1 MRVFYTMNLRFDLP
15 KTALVRAINH
25 VLEREEW
32 ALRDLSNHQ
41 GRVIELI
48 LPIGSMQW
56 QIQDNSFIALL
67 SEVHPH
73 PDLVLEVDANSF
85 LALSAPQG
93 TIKDRAMRA
102 VKITGDAQLAQ
113 LIAKLSNQLRWEY
126 EEDLAKMIGDAP
138 AHFVCKQAKRF
149 AQATEKAILDLQGN
163 MVEYLSEEKK
173 VLLHQRE
180 FVSHKMQIQAVR
192 DAVERLEKRISF
204 LQKSR
209 D

>member
-1 MRVFYTMNLRFDLP
+1 MRVFYTMNLRLDLP
-15 KTALVRAINH
+15 ETALVRAINH
-25 VLEREEW
+25 VLSREEW
-32 ALRDLSNHQ
+32 ALRDLSHHQ

-56 QIQDNSFIALL
+56 QIQDDSFIALL
-67 SEVHPH
+67 SEIHPR
-73 PDLVLEVDANSF
+73 PDLVLEIDANSF
-85 LALSAPQG
+85 STLSAPQG
-93 TIKDRAMRA
+93 SIKDRAMRA

-126 EEDLAKMIGDAP
+126 EEDLAKIIGDAP
-138 AHFVCKQAKRF
+138 AHFICTQAKRF
-149 AQATEKAILDLQGN
+149 AQATEKALLDLQGN

-173 VLLHQRE
+173 VLLHQRD
-180 FVSHKMQIQAVR
+180 FISHKMEIQAVR

>member
-173 VLLHQRE
+173 VLLHQRD

>member
-138 AHFVCKQAKRF
+138 AHFICKQAKRF

-173 VLLHQRE
+173 VLLHQRD

>member
-15 KTALVRAINH
+15 KMALERAINH
-25 VLEREEW
+25 VLKREQW
-32 ALRDLSNHQ
+32 ALRDLSHHQ

-56 QIQDNSFIALL
+56 QIQDDSFIALL
-67 SEVHPH
+67 SEAHPQ

-85 LALSAPQG
+85 SALSASQG

-138 AHFVCKQAKRF
+138 AHFICTQAKRF
-149 AQATEKAILDLQGN
+149 AQATEKAIVDLQGN

-173 VLLHQRE
+173 VLLHQRD
-180 FVSHKMQIQAVR
+180 FVSHKMEIQAVR

>member
-25 VLEREEW
+25 VLKHEEW
-32 ALRDLSNHQ
+32 ALRDLKSHHGQ
-41 GRVIELI
+41 VIELV

-56 QIQDNSFIALL
+56 QIQDDSLIRLL
-67 SEVHPH
+67 SEVYPH
-73 PDLVLEVDANSF
+73 PDLVLELDAHSF
-85 LALSAPQG
+85 SALSAPQG

-126 EEDLAKMIGDAP
+126 EEDLAKIIGDAP
-138 AHFVCKQAKRF
+138 AHFVCSQAKRF
-149 AQATEKAILDLQGN
+149 AQATEKAAVDLQGN

-173 VLLHQRE
+173 VLLHQRD
-180 FVSHKMQIQAVR
+180 FVSHKMEIQVVH

>member
-1 MRVFYTMNLRFDLP
+1 MNLRFDLP
-15 KTALVRAINH
+15 KMALVRAINH

-138 AHFVCKQAKRF
+138 AHFICKQAKRF

-173 VLLHQRE
+173 VLLHQRD

>member
-1 MRVFYTMNLRFDLP
+1 MRVFYTMNLWFDLP
-15 KTALVRAINH
+15 KTTLVRAINH
-25 VLEREEW
+25 VLGREEW
-32 ALRDLSNHQ
+32 ALRDLSHHQ

-48 LPIGSMQW
+48 LPIASMQL
-56 QIQDNSFIALL
+56 QIQDDSFIALL
-67 SEVHPH
+67 SEMHPH

-85 LALSAPQG
+85 SALSAPQG

-138 AHFVCKQAKRF
+138 AHFICTQAKRF
-149 AQATEKAILDLQGN
+149 AQATEKAIVDLQGN

-173 VLLHQRE
+173 VLLHQRD
-180 FVSHKMQIQAVR
+180 FVSHKMKIQAVR

>member
-1 MRVFYTMNLRFDLP
+1 MNLRFDLP

-25 VLEREEW
+25 ILEREQW
-32 ALRDLSNHQ
+32 ALHDLSNHQ

-56 QIQDNSFIALL
+56 QIQDDSFIALL

-73 PDLVLEVDANSF
+73 PDLVLDIDANSF
-85 LALSAPQG
+85 SELSASQG

-113 LIAKLSNQLRWEY
+113 LIAKLSNQLRWDY
-126 EEDLAKMIGDAP
+126 EEDLAKIIGDAP
-138 AHFVCKQAKRF
+138 AHFLSSQAKRF
-149 AQATEKAILDLQGN
+149 AQATEKAVADLQGN

-173 VLLHQRE
+173 VLLHQRD
-180 FVSHKMQIQAVR
+180 FVSHKMEIQAVR

-204 LQKSR
+204 LQKRR

>member
-1 MRVFYTMNLRFDLP
+1 MNLRFDLP
-15 KTALVRAINH
+15 KMALVRAINH

-32 ALRDLSNHQ
+32 ALRDLANHQ

-56 QIQDNSFIALL
+56 QIQDDSLIALL
-67 SEVHPH
+67 SEAHPQ
-73 PDLVLEVDANSF
+73 PDLVLEVDTNSF
-85 LALSAPQG
+85 SALSAPQG

-113 LIAKLSNQLRWEY
+113 LIAKLSNQLHWEY
-126 EEDLAKMIGDAP
+126 EEDLAKIIGDAP
-138 AHFVCKQAKRF
+138 AHYISTQAKRF
-149 AQATEKAILDLQGN
+149 AKATEKAILDLQGN
-163 MVEYLSEEKK
+163 MVEYLTEEKK
-173 VLLHQRE
+173 VLLHQRD
-180 FVSHKMQIQAVR
+180 FVSHKMEIQAVR

>member
-15 KTALVRAINH
+15 KTALERAINH
-25 VLEREEW
+25 VLKREEW
-32 ALRDLSNHQ
+32 ALRDLSHHQ

-56 QIQDNSFIALL
+56 QIQDDSFIALL

-85 LALSAPQG
+85 SALSASQG

-138 AHFVCKQAKRF
+138 AHFICTQAKRF
-149 AQATEKAILDLQGN
+149 AQATEKAIVDLQGN

-173 VLLHQRE
+173 VLLHQRD
-180 FVSHKMQIQAVR
+180 FVSHKMEIQAVR

>member
-1 MRVFYTMNLRFDLP
+1 MRVFYTMNLRFDFP

-25 VLEREEW
+25 VLKHEEW
-32 ALRDLSNHQ
+32 ALRDLKSHQ
-41 GRVIELI
+41 GKVIELI

-56 QIQDNSFIALL
+56 QIQDDCLMTLL
-67 SEVHPH
+67 SDVHPH
-73 PDLVLEVDANSF
+73 PDLVLELDADGFS
-85 LALSAPQG
+85 ALSTPQG
-93 TIKDRAMRA
+93 SIKDRAMRA

-126 EEDLAKMIGDAP
+126 EEDLAKIIGDAP
-138 AHFVCKQAKRF
+138 AHFICSQAKRF
-149 AQATEKAILDLQGN
+149 AQATEKAVLDLQGN

-173 VLLHQRE
+173 VLLHQRD

-192 DAVERLEKRISF
+192 DVVDRLEKRISF

>member
-1 MRVFYTMNLRFDLP
+1 MRVFYAMNLRFDLP

-173 VLLHQRE
+173 VLLHQRD

>member
-15 KTALVRAINH
+15 KTALERAINH
-25 VLEREEW
+25 VLKREEW
-32 ALRDLSNHQ
+32 ALRDLSHHQ

-56 QIQDNSFIALL
+56 QIQDDSFIAFL
-67 SEVHPH
+67 SEAHPQ

-85 LALSAPQG
+85 SALSASQG

-138 AHFVCKQAKRF
+138 AHFICTQAKRF
-149 AQATEKAILDLQGN
+149 AQATEKAIVDLQGN

-173 VLLHQRE
+173 VLLHQRD
-180 FVSHKMQIQAVR
+180 FVSHKMEIQAVR

>member
-15 KTALVRAINH
+15 KTALERAINH
-25 VLEREEW
+25 VLKHEEW
-32 ALRDLSNHQ
+32 ALRDLSHHQ

-56 QIQDNSFIALL
+56 QIQDDSFIALL

-85 LALSAPQG
+85 SALSAPQG

-138 AHFVCKQAKRF
+138 AHFICTQAKRF
-149 AQATEKAILDLQGN
+149 AQATEKAIVDLQGN

-173 VLLHQRE
+173 VLLHQRD
-180 FVSHKMQIQAVR
+180 FVSHKMEIQAVR

>member
-15 KTALVRAINH
+15 KTALERAINH
-25 VLEREEW
+25 VLKREEW
-32 ALRDLSNHQ
+32 ALRDLSHHQ

-56 QIQDNSFIALL
+56 QIQDDSFIALL
-67 SEVHPH
+67 SEAHPQS
-73 PDLVLEVDANSF
+73 DLVLEVDANSF
-85 LALSAPQG
+85 SALSASQG

-138 AHFVCKQAKRF
+138 AHLICTQAKRF
-149 AQATEKAILDLQGN
+149 AQATEKAIVDLQGN

-173 VLLHQRE
+173 VLLHQRD
-180 FVSHKMQIQAVR
+180 FVSHKMEIQAVR

>member
-1 MRVFYTMNLRFDLP
+1 MNLRFDLP

-138 AHFVCKQAKRF
+138 AHFICKQAKRF

-173 VLLHQRE
+173 VLLHQRD

>member
-126 EEDLAKMIGDAP
+126 EEDLAKIIGDAP
-138 AHFVCKQAKRF
+138 AHFICTQAKRF

-173 VLLHQRE
+173 VLLHQRD

>member
-25 VLEREEW
+25 VLKHEEW
-32 ALRDLSNHQ
+32 ALRDLKSHHGQ
-41 GRVIELI
+41 VIELV

-56 QIQDNSFIALL
+56 QIQDDSLIRLL

-73 PDLVLEVDANSF
+73 PDLVLELDAHSF
-85 LALSAPQG
+85 SALSAPQG

-126 EEDLAKMIGDAP
+126 EEDLAKIISDAP
-138 AHFVCKQAKRF
+138 AHFVCSQAKRF
-149 AQATEKAILDLQGN
+149 AQATEKAAVDLQGN

-173 VLLHQRE
+173 VLLHQRD
-180 FVSHKMQIQAVR
+180 FVSHKMEIQVVH

>member
-1 MRVFYTMNLRFDLP
+1 VRVFYTMNLRFDLP
-15 KTALVRAINH
+15 KTALERAINH
-25 VLEREEW
+25 VLKREEW
-32 ALRDLSNHQ
+32 ALRDLSHHQ

-48 LPIGSMQW
+48 LLIGSMQW
-56 QIQDNSFIALL
+56 QIQDDSFIALL
-67 SEVHPH
+67 SEAHPQ

-85 LALSAPQG
+85 SALSASQG

-138 AHFVCKQAKRF
+138 AHFICTQAKRF
-149 AQATEKAILDLQGN
+149 AQATEKAIVDLQGN

-173 VLLHQRE
+173 VLLHQRD
-180 FVSHKMQIQAVR
+180 FVSHKMEIQAVR

>member
-15 KTALVRAINH
+15 KTALERAINH
-25 VLEREEW
+25 VLKHEEW
-32 ALRDLSNHQ
+32 ALRDLSHHQ

-56 QIQDNSFIALL
+56 QIQDDSFIALL
-67 SEVHPH
+67 SEAHPQ

-85 LALSAPQG
+85 SALSASQG

-138 AHFVCKQAKRF
+138 AHFICTQAKRF
-149 AQATEKAILDLQGN
+149 AQATEKAIVDLQGN

-173 VLLHQRE
+173 VLLHQRD
-180 FVSHKMQIQAVR
+180 FVSHKMEIQAVR

>member
-1 MRVFYTMNLRFDLP
+1 MNLRFDFP

-32 ALRDLSNHQ
+32 ALRDLGNHQ

-56 QIQDNSFIALL
+56 QIRDDSFIALL
-67 SEVHPH
+67 SEAHPQ

-85 LALSAPQG
+85 SALSAPEG

-102 VKITGDAQLAQ
+102 VRITGDAQLAQ

-126 EEDLAKMIGDAP
+126 EEDLARIIGDAP
-138 AHFVCKQAKRF
+138 AHYISAQAKRF
-149 AQATEKAILDLQGN
+149 AKATEKAILDLQGN
-163 MVEYLSEEKK
+163 MVEYLTEEKK
-173 VLLHQRE
+173 VLLHQRD
-180 FVSHKMQIQAVR
+180 FVSHKMEIQAVR

>member
-1 MRVFYTMNLRFDLP
+1 MRVFYTMNLRSDLP

-25 VLEREEW
+25 VLGREKW
-32 ALRDLSNHQ
+32 ALRDLSKHQ

-56 QIQDNSFIALL
+56 QIQDDSYIALL

-73 PDLVLEVDANSF
+73 PDLVLEVDTNS
-85 LALSAPQG
+85 LSALSASQG

-138 AHFVCKQAKRF
+138 AHFICIQAKRF

-173 VLLHQRE
+173 VLLHQRD
-180 FVSHKMQIQAVR
+180 FFSHKMEIQAVR

>member
-25 VLEREEW
+25 VLEREQW

-56 QIQDNSFIALL
+56 QIQDNSFIAIL

-173 VLLHQRE
+173 VLLHQRD

>member
-15 KTALVRAINH
+15 KTALERAINH
-25 VLEREEW
+25 VLKHEEW
-32 ALRDLSNHQ
+32 ALRDLSHHQ

-56 QIQDNSFIALL
+56 QIQDDSFIALL

-85 LALSAPQG
+85 SALSASQG

-138 AHFVCKQAKRF
+138 AHFICTQAKRF
-149 AQATEKAILDLQGN
+149 AQATEKAIVDLQGN

-173 VLLHQRE
+173 VLLHQRD
-180 FVSHKMQIQAVR
+180 FVSHKMEIQAVR

>member
-1 MRVFYTMNLRFDLP
+1 MNLRFDLP
-15 KTALVRAINH
+15 KMALVRAINH

-32 ALRDLSNHQ
+32 ALRDLANHQ

-48 LPIGSMQW
+48 LPTGSMQW
-56 QIQDNSFIALL
+56 QIQDDSLIALL
-67 SEVHPH
+67 SEAHPQ
-73 PDLVLEVDANSF
+73 PDLVLEVDTNSF
-85 LALSAPQG
+85 SALSAPLG

-113 LIAKLSNQLRWEY
+113 LIAKLSNQLHWEY
-126 EEDLAKMIGDAP
+126 EEDLAKIIGDAP
-138 AHFVCKQAKRF
+138 AHYISTQAKRF
-149 AQATEKAILDLQGN
+149 AKATEKAILDLQGN
-163 MVEYLSEEKK
+163 MVEYLTEEKK
-173 VLLHQRE
+173 VLLHQRD
-180 FVSHKMQIQAVR
+180 FVSHKMEIQAVR

>member
-15 KTALVRAINH
+15 KTALERAINH
-25 VLEREEW
+25 VLKHEEW
-32 ALRDLSNHQ
+32 ALRDLSHHQ

-56 QIQDNSFIALL
+56 QIQDDSFIAFL
-67 SEVHPH
+67 SEAHPQ

-85 LALSAPQG
+85 SALSASQG

-138 AHFVCKQAKRF
+138 AHFICTQAKRF
-149 AQATEKAILDLQGN
+149 AQATEKAIVDLQGN

-173 VLLHQRE
+173 VLLHQRD
-180 FVSHKMQIQAVR
+180 FVSHKMEIQAVR

>member
-67 SEVHPH
+67 SEVHSH

-173 VLLHQRE
+173 VLLHQRD

>member
-1 MRVFYTMNLRFDLP
+1 VRVFYTMNLRFDLP

-25 VLEREEW
+25 VLLREEW
-32 ALRDLSNHQ
+32 ALRDLSNHR

-56 QIQDNSFIALL
+56 QIQEDALIRLL
-67 SEVHPH
+67 SEAHPH
-73 PDLVLEVDANSF
+73 PDLVLELDAQSF
-85 LALSAPQG
+85 SALSTPQG
-93 TIKDRAMRA
+93 TIKDRAMKA

-113 LIAKLSNQLRWEY
+113 LIAKLANQLRWDY
-126 EEDLAKMIGDAP
+126 EEDLAKIIGDAP
-138 AHFVCKQAKRF
+138 AHFLSSQAKRF
-149 AQATEKAILDLQGN
+149 AQATEKAVADLQGN

-173 VLLHQRE
+173 VLLHQRD
-180 FVSHKMQIQAVR
+180 FVSHKMEIQAVR

>member
-15 KTALVRAINH
+15 KTALVGAINH
-25 VLEREEW
+25 ILEREQW

-41 GRVIELI
+41 GQVIELI

-56 QIQDNSFIALL
+56 QIQDDSFIALL
-67 SEVHPH
+67 SEAHPH

-85 LALSAPQG
+85 SALSAPQG

-126 EEDLAKMIGDAP
+126 EEDLAKIIGDAP
-138 AHFVCKQAKRF
+138 AHFICTQAKRF
-149 AQATEKAILDLQGN
+149 AQATERAIIDLQGN

-173 VLLHQRE
+173 VLLHQRD

>member
-1 MRVFYTMNLRFDLP
+1 VRVFYTMNLRFDFP

-25 VLEREEW
+25 VLRHEEW
-32 ALRDLSNHQ
+32 ALRDLKSHQ
-41 GRVIELI
+41 GKVIELI

-56 QIQDNSFIALL
+56 QIQDDSFIAFL
-67 SEVHPH
+67 SEAHPH
-73 PDLVLEVDANSF
+73 PDLVLDIDANSF
-85 LALSAPQG
+85 SELSASQG

-138 AHFVCKQAKRF
+138 AHFICTQAKRF
-149 AQATEKAILDLQGN
+149 AQATEKAIVDLQGN

-173 VLLHQRE
+173 VLLHQRD
-180 FVSHKMQIQAVR
+180 FVSHKMEIQAVR

>member
-1 MRVFYTMNLRFDLP
+1 VRVFYTMNLRFDLP

-25 VLEREEW
+25 ILEREQW
-32 ALRDLSNHQ
+32 ALHDLSHHQ

-56 QIQDNSFIALL
+56 QIQDDSFIALL

-85 LALSAPQG
+85 SALSAPQG

-138 AHFVCKQAKRF
+138 AHFICTQAKRF
-149 AQATEKAILDLQGN
+149 AQATEKAIVDLQGN

-173 VLLHQRE
+173 VLLHQRD
-180 FVSHKMQIQAVR
+180 FVSHKMEIQAVR

>member
-1 MRVFYTMNLRFDLP
+1 VRVFYTMNLRFDLP

-173 VLLHQRE
+173 VLLHQRD

>member
-1 MRVFYTMNLRFDLP
+1 MRVFYTMNLRLDLP

-25 VLEREEW
+25 VLSREEW
-32 ALRDLSNHQ
+32 ALRDLSHHQ

-56 QIQDNSFIALL
+56 QIQDDSFIALL
-67 SEVHPH
+67 SEIHPR
-73 PDLVLEVDANSF
+73 PDLVLEIDANSF
-85 LALSAPQG
+85 STLSAPQG
-93 TIKDRAMRA
+93 SIKDRAMRA

-126 EEDLAKMIGDAP
+126 EEDLAKIIGDAP
-138 AHFVCKQAKRF
+138 AHFICTQAKRF
-149 AQATEKAILDLQGN
+149 AQATEKALLDLQGN

-173 VLLHQRE
+173 VLLHQRD
-180 FVSHKMQIQAVR
+180 FISHKMEIQAVR
-192 DAVERLEKRISF
+192 DAVERLEKRISY

>member
-25 VLEREEW
+25 ILEREQW

-41 GRVIELI
+41 GQVIELI

-56 QIQDNSFIALL
+56 QIQDDSFIALL

-126 EEDLAKMIGDAP
+126 EEDLAKIIGDAP
-138 AHFVCKQAKRF
+138 AHFICTQAKRF

-173 VLLHQRE
+173 VLLHQRD